1 MSEWFCQSRDFTLRG
16 QRAILSVK
24 QSLVSPDHNHCHRTP
39 LSLVTLAVDAKWD
52 KVRDGEIERGKKAK
66 GEKEKQPL

>member
-1 MSEWFCQSRDFTLRG
+1 M
-16 QRAILSVK
+16 K
-24 QSLVSPDHNHCHRTP
+24 QSLVSPDHCHCHGTL

-52 KVRDGEIERGKKAK
+52 KVREGEIERGKKAK

>member
-24 QSLVSPDHNHCHRTP
+24 QSLVSPDHCHCHGTL

-52 KVRDGEIERGKKAK
+52 KVREGEIERGKKAK